1 MEGDDNNNLL
11 GLLHK
16 LSSPNKNVKLKIK
29 DELHRS
35 YGDAESTLQLC
46 MVLSNAQLSRQLRK
60 SAASVLKDRLSE
72 RENWLQLEQRHQ
84 MDTQAELFAA
94 LLSLRVDDKQSLQS
108 DIIRNVGYVMG
119 QEESGNWN
127 ELIFHHIE
135 TQCTAADA
143 KSHAFGALIFKL
155 LAKTSPQMLQ
165 QNLGQAQHI
174 FMQAMETAKGQ
185 GELAT
190 PAMDHLLAAWT
201 LTIPLFRQEAELKK
215 ELVFTMPTILCIIK
229 ETAYNNRSTTDPRQ
243 KCRGFDVIN
252 RLNKHLPELVKPH
265 LKHVMEELFVLATDP
280 DIANRHRVQAISS
293 IRSCLHAMRGQIIRL
308 GLMDKLLTTL
318 YTLLAIEPALDGNGE
333 ELYLQQPQEE
343 YSTLA
348 EAVQTLLYIAGHTD
362 TNRVAA
368 RSLRLMQPQMDEETQ
383 SPPSR
388 LAVQLFLALMAK
400 GFTDLLANE
409 PLERFIGLVKRGFN
423 DSDVMVQHGAHYALS
438 IMAENLQ
445 PEITRL
451 VPQVLPLFNRFLDQ
465 ITPAQRLANCES
477 ETRSRMFCALD
488 IYCESLRQEVLHQHL
503 DALMQRLLM
512 LAQPHSNSLYMRQLA
527 LSSIRCLA
535 KISGL
540 YFKPHF
546 DAVMDIA
553 MQLVQHAPNEGQL
566 LLRTYAI
573 QVGYIYCAINYNDT
587 CYKLYRQLL

>member
-1 MEGDDNNNLL
+1 MEGDDTNNLL

-16 LSSPNKNVKLKIK
+16 LLSPNKNVKLKIK
-29 DELHRS
+29 EELRRS
-35 YGDAESTLQLC
+35 YSDGESTLQLC

-60 SAASVLKDRLSE
+60 SAASVLKDRLSK
-72 RENWLQLEQRHQ
+72 RENWLQLDQCYQ

-94 LLSLRVDDKQSLQS
+94 LLSLRADDKQSLQS
-108 DIIRNVGYVMG
+108 DVIQNVGYVMG

-143 KSHAFGALIFKL
+143 KSHAFGALLFKL

-165 QNLGQAQHI
+165 QNLGHAQHI

-201 LTIPLFRQEAELKK
+201 LTIPLFREETELKK
-215 ELVFTMPTILCIIK
+215 ELLFTMPTILCITK
-229 ETAYNNRSTTDPRQ
+229 ESAYNRSTDPRQ

-265 LKHVMEELFVLATDP
+265 LKHVMEELFVLATDS

-293 IRSCLHAMRGQIIRL
+293 IRSCLHAMRSQIIRL
-308 GLMDKLLTTL
+308 KLMDKLLTTL

-362 TNRVAA
+362 TNRVAT

-383 SPPSR
+383 AATSR

-400 GFTDLLANE
+400 GFTDLLASE
-409 PLERFIGLVKRGFN
+409 TLERFIGLVKRGFN

-503 DALMQRLLM
+503 DPLMQRLLM

-546 DAVMDIA
+546 DAVMEIA

-573 QVGYIYCAINYNDT
+573 QVGYIYGAINYIDT
-587 CYKLYRQLL
+587 CFK